1 MCRCIARKYIGLHLS
16 TTIKFYASI
25 NLLNSCSIKIQWKMH
40 FNNMLLLDNEIQ
52 GLMKLY
58 FLNMNIAWKKSFE
71 GFFFVFSI
79 CFSFCG
85 HSNEHECHKRL
96 FEHLFLLI
104 RKYISVR
111 ALVWKIT
118 ATNVNVLRKVSN
130 YLPAGSAMQATF
142 IRFSYLVL
150 ENCKKPELQYTNIS
164 IGTMLLLWFSR
175 CFVIFLS
182 YFEY

>member
-1 MCRCIARKYIGLHLS
+1 MCRSIVLQYIGLHLS

-96 FEHLFLLI
+96 FEHWFLLI
-104 RKYISVR
+104 RKCLS
-111 ALVWKIT
+111 ATSLEKI
-118 ATNVNVLRKVSN
+118 
-130 YLPAGSAMQATF
+130 QF
-142 IRFSYLVL
+142 IPQKYCVKFQMKIICQLARL
-150 ENCKKPELQYTNIS
+150 C
-164 IGTMLLLWFSR
+164 MLHLLDFHGL
-175 CFVIFLS
+175 C
-182 YFEY
+182 

>member
-1 MCRCIARKYIGLHLS
+1 MVLQYIGLHLS

-118 ATNVNVLRKVSN
+118 ATNRNDISFSWPCYIWAVAV
-130 YLPAGSAMQATF
+130 ATVEL
-142 IRFSYLVL
+142 YLVDFR
-150 ENCKKPELQYTNIS
+150 
-164 IGTMLLLWFSR
+164 G
-175 CFVIFLS
+175 LS
-182 YFEY
+182 